1 VESRRLMRA
10 TPDRI
15 FAHLGRV
22 NHLPRYGAPLWMAAD
37 AGEKRRTAH
46 VVTLTGYLIGLPVES
61 MQRITLRP
69 PHALE
74 FKQIRGTLRA
84 LSGQCSLHPVEDGT
98 EVRYRLEV
106 DPDIPMI
113 GEVAVRQFFVQFAE
127 GFLDRLKLAAERRAP
142 ARQAGRGTGAAS
154 QEADAD
160 EEVTE
165 AAPEVP
171 ALPIAERHLAEPPS
185 PEVNG
190 ALPSALAAAGGVAET
205 QVPGAAA
212 PSSPTRTGGRRRR
225 HRRRH
230 RGRSGG
236 GGARPASPQPR

>member
-1 VESRRLMRA
+1 MRA

-22 NHLPRYGAPLWMAAD
+22 DHLPRYAAPLWMAAD
-37 AGEKRRTAH
+37 AGEKRRSAH

-61 MQRITLRP
+61 TQRITLRP

-106 DPDIPMI
+106 DPDIAMI
-113 GEVAVRQFFVQFAE
+113 REVAVRQFFVQFAE

-142 ARQAGRGTGAAS
+142 VRQAGRGAGTAS
-154 QEADAD
+154 QDVDAD
-160 EEVTE
+160 EEVTD
-165 AAPEVP
+165 AAAEVP
-171 ALPIAERHLAEPPS
+171 SEAVAERHVAEGPS

-190 ALPSALAAAGGVAET
+190 TPQPAPAAAGGVTEAQAT
-205 QVPGAAA
+205 GAAS
-212 PSSPTRTGGRRRR
+212 PSSSTRGGGRRRR

-236 GGARPASPQPR
+236 GARPASPHPR

>member
-1 VESRRLMRA
+1 MRA

-22 NHLPRYGAPLWMAAD
+22 DHLPRYAAPLWMAAD

-61 MQRITLRP
+61 TQRITLRP

-106 DPDIPMI
+106 DPDIAMI
-113 GEVAVRQFFVQFAE
+113 RDVAVRQFFVQFAE

-142 ARQAGRGTGAAS
+142 VRQVGRGAGAAA
-154 QEADAD
+154 QDADAD
-160 EEVTE
+160 EEVSD

-171 ALPIAERHLAEPPS
+171 SEAVAERHVHMADEPS

-190 ALPSALAAAGGVAET
+190 TPQPALAAAGGAVEGQAT
-205 QVPGAAA
+205 GASA
-212 PSSPTRTGGRRRR
+212 PSSSARAGGRRRR

-236 GGARPASPQPR
+236 GARPASPHPR

>member
-1 VESRRLMRA
+1 MRA

-22 NHLPRYGAPLWMAAD
+22 DHLPRYGAPLWMAAD

-74 FKQIRGTLRA
+74 FKQIRGSLRA
-84 LSGQCSLHPVEDGT
+84 LSGQCTLHPVEDGT

-106 DPDIPMI
+106 DPDIAMI
-113 GEVAVRQFFVQFAE
+113 GELALRQFFVQFAE

-142 ARQAGRGTGAAS
+142 ARQVGRGAGAAS
-154 QEADAD
+154 HDADAD
-160 EEVTE
+160 EEVGD

-171 ALPIAERHLAEPPS
+171 SEVVPAGQLAAGPPPEATGTPSGAAGVAPEPPV
-185 PEVNG
+185 P
-190 ALPSALAAAGGVAET
+190 AAI
-205 QVPGAAA
+205 A
-212 PSSPTRTGGRRRR
+212 PSPSPRAGGRRRR

-230 RGRSGG
+230 RGGSG
-236 GGARPASPQPR
+236 GGARPASPHPR

>member
-1 VESRRLMRA
+1 MRA

-22 NHLPRYGAPLWMAAD
+22 DHLPRYGAPLWMAAD

-84 LSGQCSLHPVEDGT
+84 LSGQWSLHPVEDGT

-106 DPDIPMI
+106 DPDIAMM
-113 GEVAVRQFFVQFAE
+113 GEAAVRQFFVQFAE

-142 ARQAGRGTGAAS
+142 ARRAGRGAGAAS
-154 QEADAD
+154 PDVDAD
-160 EEVTE
+160 DEVSD
-165 AAPEVP
+165 AAPEAVP
-171 ALPIAERHLAEPPS
+171 AGHLAEGPAPEGNGPPDPAS
-185 PEVNG
+185 G
-190 ALPSALAAAGGVAET
+190 AVGETAEAQLPGD
-205 QVPGAAA
+205 PA
-212 PSSPTRTGGRRRR
+212 PSTSPRAGGRRRR

-230 RGRSGG
+230 RGRSAGE
-236 GGARPASPQPR
+236 ARPATPHPR

>member
-1 VESRRLMRA
+1 
-10 TPDRI
+10 
-15 FAHLGRV
+15 
-22 NHLPRYGAPLWMAAD
+22 MAAD

-61 MQRITLRP
+61 TQRITLRP

-106 DPDIPMI
+106 DPDIAMI
-113 GEVAVRQFFVQFAE
+113 REAAVRQFFVQFAE

-142 ARQAGRGTGAAS
+142 VRQAGRGAGAAP
-154 QEADAD
+154 QEVDAD
-160 EEVTE
+160 EEVSD

-171 ALPIAERHLAEPPS
+171 SEAVGEGHEADEPS
-185 PEVNG
+185 PEINCT
-190 ALPSALAAAGGVAET
+190 PQPALAAAGGAPEAQET
-205 QVPGAAA
+205 GASA
-212 PSSPTRTGGRRRR
+212 PSTSARAGGRRRR

-236 GGARPASPQPR
+236 GARPASPHPR

>member
-1 VESRRLMRA
+1 VEARRLIRA

-22 NHLPRYGAPLWMAAD
+22 DHLPRYGAPLWMAAD

-61 MQRITLRP
+61 TQRITLRP
-69 PHALE
+69 PYAME

-84 LSGQCSLHPVEDGT
+84 LSGQCSLHPGEDGT
-98 EVRYRLEV
+98 EVRYHLEV
-106 DPDIPMI
+106 DPDIAMI
-113 GEVAVRQFFVQFAE
+113 REVAARQFFVQFAE

-142 ARQAGRGTGAAS
+142 ARHVERGAGAAS
-154 QEADAD
+154 QDADAD
-160 EEVTE
+160 EDVGE
-165 AAPEVP
+165 AAPDAASVAVP
-171 ALPIAERHLAEPPS
+171 EGHFAQGSS

-190 ALPSALAAAGGVAET
+190 TPRPALGAPGGELAALA
-205 QVPGAAA
+205 PGKSEP
-212 PSSPTRTGGRRRR
+212 PSSPRAGGRRRR

-236 GGARPASPQPR
+236 GARPASPHPR